1 MRKAYIRSKP
11 FSGLALVKL
20 VDTWPY
26 YQQDPGAY
34 RAWMQEYYYF
44 MIDGY
49 PKPFGYMHKSI
60 LDGLKLSPSWRVD
73 RDQRLL
79 TMVQGSFPE
88 RTQVMRETLLRAV
101 GDGAPTSP
109 RKFYNETLRVVSS
122 GGEHVLDMDRSGLDP
137 FGVVS
142 FSAHMIGFINDGD
155 GIKYWVP
162 KRSATKPTVPNK
174 LDSTVAGVVRSGE
187 QPIDCMVRKTLAEA
201 SIPEEYTKTNIVSC
215 GTASYQ
221 MSITS
226 TGNPGCQHI
235 VSYLYELEFSKDMVP
250 QPGNDEVG
258 SFTLMTL
265 DDVMTALMEGEFVA
279 NRAMVWLSYFIRHGF
294 ITPENEPDFVEIC
307 QRLQRKHDL
316 FIVKNS

>member
-1 MRKAYIRSKP
+1 MLTCFR
-11 FSGLALVKL
+11 
-20 VDTWPY
+20 WPT
-26 YQQDPGAY
+26 YQHDLGAY

-73 RDQRLL
+73 RKQRLL
-79 TMVQGSFPE
+79 TMVHGSFQE

-101 GDGAPTSP
+101 GEGAPTGP
-109 RKFYNETLRVVSS
+109 RKFYDEALRVVSS

-142 FSAHMIGFINDGD
+142 FSAHMIGFVNDGD
-155 GIKYWVP
+155 GVKYWVP
-162 KRSATKPTVPNK
+162 KRSSTKPTVPNK
-174 LDSTVAGVVRSGE
+174 LDSTVAGVIRSGE
-187 QPIDCMVRKTLAEA
+187 QPIDCMARKTVAEA
-201 SIPEEYTKTNIVSC
+201 SIPEEYTKANIISC
-215 GTASYQ
+215 GTVSYQ
-221 MSITS
+221 MSTTS

-235 VSYLYELEFSKDMVP
+235 ISYLYELEFSKGVVP

-258 SFTLMTL
+258 TFTLMTL
-265 DDVMTALMEGEFVA
+265 DDVMAALMEGDFVA
-279 NRAMVWLSYFIRHGF
+279 NRAMVWLAYFIRHGI

-307 QRLQRKHDL
+307 QRLQREHDL
-316 FIVKNS
+316 FVVKDLHMDV